1 MRSKWKRITLNSKFL
16 ARHKGV
22 YYLQGRGNKYGQN
35 PRDIIILAD
44 YKPFVT
50 RGVESEI
57 AFGKYFAFAYRSVP
71 ISHPEDSE
79 VSVVI
84 SKKPSV
90 EIFVD
95 KDHEYKIFIPD
106 KKYKADYYPE
116 HNNGEFAR
124 IFIGDRSYI
133 LTDIRGSVIV
143 TGHKGEFEC
152 SLDPSCASATI
163 LDTTGMDMLATS
175 MRLLSCSDR

>member
-1 MRSKWKRITLNSKFL
+1 MRSKWKKITLNSKFL

-22 YYLQGRGNKYGQN
+22 YYLRGDKYGQN
-35 PRDIIILAD
+35 PKDVIILAD

-50 RGVESEI
+50 RDVEREV
-57 AFGKYFAFAYRSVP
+57 ALGKYFAFAYRSVP
-71 ISHPEDSE
+71 IFHPEDSE

-84 SKKPSV
+84 SKEPSV

-95 KDHEYKIFIPD
+95 KNHEYKVFIPD
-106 KKYKADYYPE
+106 KKFKADYYPE

-124 IFIGDRSYI
+124 IFIWDHFYI
-133 LTDIRGSVIV
+133 LTDIRGNVIA
-143 TGHKGEFEC
+143 TGRKGEFEC

-163 LDTTGMDMLATS
+163 MDTTGMDMLATS
-175 MRLLSCSDR
+175 MRLLSCSDH